1 MAHRGQALLLALEI
15 AWGTGQLNSLTL
27 SVETTPL
34 QPRVTPGTGAEGETP
49 AGAAEPEPQPSSPH
63 ILSWLTTNRMDSKGS
78 SLYSKDILTSRQWMV

>member
-34 QPRVTPGTGAEGETP
+34 QPRVTPGTGAVGEAP
-49 AGAAEPEPQPSSPH
+49 AELQSLSHNPLPH
-63 ILSWLTTNRMDSKGS
+63 IS
-78 SLYSKDILTSRQWMV
+78 SHG